1 MRFTIELSQS
11 DMSRVTRLAAIK
23 NLSATDSVLSALA
36 MDEFLRDQVMA
47 GGKLLIEKSDGHV
60 YELVFK

>member
-1 MRFTIELSQS
+1 
-11 DMSRVTRLAAIK
+11 MSRVTRLAAIK